1 MVIRQT
7 VNPSSNLETCVCYNK
22 LKHVI
27 HEGINL
33 YPIYN
38 AWAIYV
44 KYILKINKLTN
55 QINIQQTDKQKSLVH
70 KKLSNR
76 VVILLYVYNLVTITL
91 LDQILVVWEEQ
102 VVFFYGLKGLESPS
116 NILIIKNLNRSLESR

>member
-1 MVIRQT
+1 M
-7 VNPSSNLETCVCYNK
+7 
-22 LKHVI
+22 
-27 HEGINL
+27 
-33 YPIYN
+33 
-38 AWAIYV
+38 
-44 KYILKINKLTN
+44 KINKLTN